1 MSEYVPGLAGIPAT
15 KSAVSN
21 LDGENG
27 ILSYRGYRIE
37 DLAENCSFEEAT
49 YLLLH
54 GELPTH
60 GELAAFDNRNSRRVK
75 YNVREIMKMMPV
87 TGHPMEMLQTA
98 VASLGM
104 FYPESREIVGGDV
117 MDDYYLDQMAL
128 KIVARMGT
136 LVAMWENMRRGYD
149 PVEPREDLNYAANFL
164 WMMTGKEP
172 DPLYSKIMDA
182 CLVLHAEHTI
192 NASTFSAMVTGSTLA
207 QPSMVAAAAV
217 GTLAGPLHGAANQ
230 RVVEMLKD
238 IGSPDNVEAYVDS
251 RLEKKQVVWGM
262 GHREY
267 SVKDP
272 RATILEKFIPQV
284 LEARGGDVT
293 PMFQTAQKVEAYC
306 AEKLGSKGVYP
317 NVDFYSGI
325 LYSEMGIPIDQF
337 TPIFAV
343 SRSAGWMAHW
353 RQQIREN
360 RIFRP
365 TQIYVGAEPRK
376 VIPLAQRD

>member
-37 DLAENCSFEEAT
+37 DLAENCSFEETT
-49 YLLLH
+49 YLLVH
-54 GELPTH
+54 GELPTAS
-60 GELAAFDNRNSRRVK
+60 ELAVFDNHNSRRVK
-75 YNVREIMKMMPV
+75 WNVREIMKSMPV

-104 FYPESREIVGGDV
+104 FYPESHEIVGGDI
-117 MDDYYLDQMAL
+117 MDENYLDQMAL
-128 KIVARMGT
+128 KIIARMGT
-136 LVAMWENMRRGYD
+136 LVAMWENMRKGYD
-149 PVEPREDLNYAANFL
+149 PVEPREDLGYAANFL

-172 DPLYSKIMDA
+172 DPLFARIMDA

-207 QPSMVAAAAV
+207 QPSMVAAAAI

-230 RVVEMLKD
+230 RVVEMLRK
-238 IGSPDNVEAYVDS
+238 IGSADKVEQYVDS
-251 RLEKKQVVWGM
+251 RLENKQVIWGM

-272 RATILEKFIPQV
+272 RATILEKFIPQ
-284 LEARGGDVT
+284 LFDLRGGDVSQ
-293 PMFQTAQKVEAYC
+293 MFETAQKLEAYC
-306 AEKLGSKGVYP
+306 GERLGSKGVYP

-325 LYSEMGIPIDQF
+325 LYTEMGIPLDQF

-343 SRSAGWMAHW
+343 SRSSGWMAHW
-353 RQQIREN
+353 RQQICEN

-365 TQIYVGAEPRK
+365 TQIYVGPEARK
-376 VIPLAQRD
+376 VVPLADRG

>member
-1 MSEYVPGLAGIPAT
+1 MTDYVPGLAGIPAT

-21 LDGENG
+21 LDGDNG

-37 DLAENCSFEEAT
+37 DLAENCSFEET
-49 YLLLH
+49 THLLLH
-54 GELPTH
+54 GELPTSVQ
-60 GELAAFDNRNSRRVK
+60 LDAFDNRNSRRVK
-75 YNVREIMKMMPV
+75 YNVREIMKTMPV

-117 MDDYYLDQMAL
+117 LDDYYLDQMAL

-172 DPLYSKIMDA
+172 DPLYAKIMDA

-207 QPSMVAAAAV
+207 QPSMVAAAAI

-230 RVVEMLKD
+230 RVVEMLRE
-238 IGSPDNVEAYVDS
+238 IGSVDKVEDYVDS
-251 RLEKKQVVWGM
+251 RLANKQVVWGM

-293 PMFQTAQKVEAYC
+293 PMFQTAQKLEAYC

-325 LYSEMGIPIDQF
+325 LYTEMGIPLDQF

-376 VIPLAQRD
+376 VVPLAKRG

>member
-37 DLAENCSFEEAT
+37 DLADNCSFEETT
-49 YLLLH
+49 YLLVH
-54 GELPTH
+54 GELPTAA
-60 GELAAFDNRNSRRVK
+60 ELAAFDNHNSRRVK
-75 YNVREIMKMMPV
+75 WNVREIMKSMPV

-104 FYPESREIVGGDV
+104 FYPESHEIVGGDI
-117 MDDYYLDQMAL
+117 MDENYLDQMAL
-128 KIVARMGT
+128 KIIARMGT
-136 LVAMWENMRRGYD
+136 LVAMWENMRKGYD
-149 PVEPREDLNYAANFL
+149 PVEPREDLCYAANFL

-172 DPLYSKIMDA
+172 DPLYTQIMDA

-207 QPSMVAAAAV
+207 QPSMVAAAAI

-230 RVVEMLKD
+230 RVVEMLRN
-238 IGSPDNVEAYVDS
+238 IGSVDKVEQYVES
-251 RLEKKQVVWGM
+251 RLESKQVIWGM

-272 RATILEKFIPQV
+272 RATILEKFIPQ
-284 LEARGGDVT
+284 LFDSRGGNVT
-293 PMFQTAQKVEAYC
+293 PMFEIAQKLESYC
-306 AEKLGSKGVYP
+306 NERLGPKGVYP

-325 LYSEMGIPIDQF
+325 LYTEMGLPLDQF

-365 TQIYVGAEPRK
+365 TQIYVGPEPRK
-376 VIPLAQRD
+376 VVVLADRG